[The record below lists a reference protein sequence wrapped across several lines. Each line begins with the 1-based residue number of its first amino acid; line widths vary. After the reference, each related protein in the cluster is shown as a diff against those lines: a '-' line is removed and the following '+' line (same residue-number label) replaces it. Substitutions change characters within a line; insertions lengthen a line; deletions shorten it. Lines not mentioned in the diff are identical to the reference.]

1 MNTCVVLQ
9 IIVTISIKL
18 GKNEIKMEVKLKF
31 KVGEEVFF
39 MHNNKVCEG
48 TIVKTT
54 ITIESC
60 TEIKYKIKIK
70 GTLYDKSLL
79 ETKIFKSKEDLLKSL

>member
-1 MNTCVVLQ
+1 ML
-9 IIVTISIKL
+9 VTISIKL

-70 GTLYDKSLL
+70 GTFHNKSLL